1 LDTTSTD
8 RRVRRS
14 RRAIRQ
20 ALNALI
26 AEKGYNAVTVS
37 DILEVADVGRSTFY
51 AHFRDKEDVLLS
63 GFDDIRSALSQSPPG
78 DESGVATAGEFLGP
92 VRSVFEHVGRY
103 RQAWKPLVLKGGAD
117 VVVRILR
124 DASES
129 LIRDYLTKQ
138 CGDAASE
145 ARIEATT
152 QYLAGA
158 LMGLLTWWLDSEAP
172 ESAADVYR
180 MYRRLAT
187 QGAKRFLSTS

>member
-1 LDTTSTD
+1 MDTTSTD

-14 RRAIRQ
+14 RQAIMQ
-20 ALNALI
+20 ALQALI

-37 DILEVADVGRSTFY
+37 DILEAADVGRSTFY

-63 GFDDIRSALSQSPPG
+63 GFDDIRSALSQPPPS
-78 DESGVATAGEFLGP
+78 DEAEAATAGEFLGP

-117 VVVRILR
+117 VVVRVLR

-129 LIRDYLTKQ
+129 LIRDHLTQQ
-138 CGDAASE
+138 CQGTASE
-145 ARIEATT
+145 ARIEAAT
-152 QYLAGA
+152 QYLTGA
-158 LMGLLTWWLDSEAP
+158 LMGLLTWWLDSESP
-172 ESAADVYR
+172 EPAADVYR

-187 QGAKRFLSTS
+187 QGARRFLSAA

>member
-1 LDTTSTD
+1 MDTTSTD

-14 RRAIRQ
+14 RQAIMQ
-20 ALNALI
+20 ALHALI
-26 AEKGYNAVTVS
+26 AERGYNAVTVS
-37 DILEVADVGRSTFY
+37 DILEAADVGRSTFY

-63 GFDDIRSALSQSPPG
+63 GFDDIRSALSQPPPR
-78 DESGVATAGEFLGP
+78 DEAGSATAGEFLGP

-129 LIRDYLTKQ
+129 LIRDHLTQQ
-138 CGDAASE
+138 CHGTGE
-145 ARIEATT
+145 ARIEAAT
-152 QYLAGA
+152 QYLTGA
-158 LMGLLTWWLDSEAP
+158 LMGLLTWWLDSESP
-172 ESAADVYR
+172 EPAADVYR

-187 QGAKRFLSTS
+187 QGARRFLSAA

>member
-1 LDTTSTD
+1 LDPTSTD

-14 RRAIRQ
+14 RQAIMQ
-20 ALNALI
+20 ALHALI
-26 AEKGYNAVTVS
+26 AEKGYNAVTVT
-37 DILEVADVGRSTFY
+37 DILQVADVGRSTFY

-63 GFDDIRSALSQSPPG
+63 GFDDIRSALAHSPPR
-78 DESGVATAGEFLGP
+78 DEAETASAGEFLGP
-92 VRSVFEHVGRY
+92 LRSVFEHVGRY

-129 LIRDYLTKQ
+129 LIRDHLAQQ
-138 CGDAASE
+138 CGSTASE

-152 QYLAGA
+152 QYLTGA
-158 LMGLLTWWLDSEAP
+158 LMGLLTWWLDSESP
-172 ESAADVYR
+172 EPAVDVYR

-187 QGAKRFLSTS
+187 QGAKRHLAAA